1 MYLVIPTLGIVT
13 PIIGI
18 PVDSPD
24 YTAMANGKEI
34 DINSYLVNG
43 VIHYA
48 QTAHPGEEGN
58 MVVFGH
64 SNFYKNKPGKYKTIF
79 ADLAAVDVSAHDE
92 MWVYEKESPGVYRLF
107 KYAIRYS
114 YETTPDDV
122 NILLPSEGKELTVFG
137 CTNGLEGRWV
147 VHGMLL
153 EGDALVVGPEM
164 RVRTWDAQQR
174 FFQLASE
181 RQQVVR
187 DEVMALIR
195 EKQSMSLDGYTEE
208 EKALRNA

>member
-18 PVDSPD
+18 PVDSAD
-24 YTAMANGKEI
+24 YVAMTNGKDI

-79 ADLAAVDVSAHDE
+79 ADLAAVDVGAHDE
-92 MWVYEKESPGVYRLF
+92 MWVYQKVSAGVYRLF

-122 NILLPSEGKELTVFG
+122 NILLPSE
-137 CTNGLEGRWV
+137 
-147 VHGMLL
+147 
-153 EGDALVVGPEM
+153 
-164 RVRTWDAQQR
+164 
-174 FFQLASE
+174 
-181 RQQVVR
+181 
-187 DEVMALIR
+187 
-195 EKQSMSLDGYTEE
+195 
-208 EKALRNA
+208 